1 MSDPQGRLGQD
12 SEAGLLKTFP
22 DSEWSEEMPSV
33 ILFPSNKPSSRA
45 DAVILDQ
52 WVTNSLTR
60 YAEKIA
66 NSSTEAGPELPKVVD
81 ELVPIL
87 SIGLHEVVRQV
98 THHCLERGVVLE
110 KIWRTYVELFERAL
124 AETRALLRYHKAR
137 TLRVEEGLAR
147 TRGELEEVQQRHPEQ
162 IEKLSKTLA
171 AKFAQ
176 RQEELEDQLR
186 QLRNENAVLKQHL
199 QEHSSS
205 VAAWFPLFEGYKN
218 SGYRETL
225 QSTGPGLPSTTTPEA
240 RIAADFKRILQTLP
254 AEGRRRV
261 GFFVS
266 SLLGLRGSQLVENP
280 ETVEGLME
288 RKDHNAWKIDLL
300 TTRLKELK
308 GDKRP
313 SSVGSEKAFSTISP
327 VSPQGS
333 PPMSAISAKS
343 GESGGTRPRRSRV
356 D

>member
-1 MSDPQGRLGQD
+1 MNSLGYGGPDSGTVDDSD
-12 SEAGLLKTFP
+12 AGLSKGFP
-22 DSEWSEEMPSV
+22 QSEWSEEMPSV

-52 WVTNSLTR
+52 WVTNALTK
-60 YAEKIA
+60 YADKMSGGSEVD
-66 NSSTEAGPELPKVVD
+66 LPKVVD

-87 SIGLHEVVRQV
+87 SIGLHELVRQV

-124 AETRALLRYHKAR
+124 AETRALLRFHKAR

-171 AKFAQ
+171 TKFAQ

-186 QLRNENAVLKQHL
+186 QLRNENTVLKQHL
-199 QEHSSS
+199 QEHSCS
-205 VAAWFPLFEGYKN
+205 VAAWFPLFEDYKN
-218 SGYRETL
+218 STYRETL
-225 QSTGPGLPSTTTPEA
+225 QATGPGMPSATTPEA
-240 RIAADFKRILQTLP
+240 RIATDFKRILQTLP

-266 SLLGLRGSQLVENP
+266 SLLGLRGSQLVDNP

-300 TTRLKELK
+300 TARLKELK
-308 GDKRP
+308 GDRTL
-313 SSVGSEKAFSTISP
+313 GAASEKSP
-327 VSPQGS
+327 TGS
-333 PPMSAISAKS
+333 APASVATLTAP
-343 GESGGTRPRRSRV
+343 GTPKGASKIE
-356 D
+356 